1 MKINL
6 SIIIPVYNAKKT
18 LARSL
23 ESINNQIMTLKNLK
37 VEIIIVVDDGKNYK
51 NIIPTMKKN
60 FFIKI
65 VKTNGNKTGPGNA
78 RNYGIKEAKGE
89 FIGYLDA
96 DDEWSE
102 NYLKN
107 MYNIV
112 KKFGLALSETRVYD
126 GKKLLDKFK
135 GNNKNYLSL
144 KDIGENPCSFHPF
157 VKKENQIKF
166 ENLSSQDVY
175 NTAYLLNK
183 KNKKLQ
189 ITKDAYYKINL
200 QTKSVTTEEGFSHKV
215 ILAYKKYQIKS
226 LKLRNIKIARV
237 FAVRRIINK
246 KFVEWNK
253 NNNKSFYKFLSWRNK
268 NNEREKSMHF

>member
-6 SIIIPVYNAKKT
+6 SIIIPVYNAKET

-37 VEIIIVVDDGKNYK
+37 VEIIIVVDDGKTYK

-60 FFIKI
+60 FFIKLI
-65 VKTNGNKTGPGNA
+65 KTKGTKTGPGNA
-78 RNYGIKEAKGE
+78 RNIGVKKAKGE

-107 MYNIV
+107 MYKIV
-112 KKFGLALSETRVYD
+112 RKYGLALSETRVYN

-135 GNNKNYLSL
+135 GNNKNYLSV
-144 KDIGENPCSFHPF
+144 KDIGEIPCSFHPF
-157 VKKENQIKF
+157 VKKKKQIEF
-166 ENLSSQDVY
+166 EKLSSQDVY

-183 KNKKLQ
+183 NNKKVQ

-200 QTKSVTTEEGFSHKV
+200 QTKSETTEEGFSHKV
-215 ILAYKKYQIKS
+215 NIAYQKYQIKS
-226 LKLRNIKIARV
+226 LKLKNIKMARA
-237 FAVRRIINK
+237 FAIRRIINK
-246 KFVEWNK
+246 KYVEWNK
-253 NNNKSFYKFLSWRNK
+253 NKNESFYKFLSWRIK
-268 NNEREKSMHF
+268 NNER